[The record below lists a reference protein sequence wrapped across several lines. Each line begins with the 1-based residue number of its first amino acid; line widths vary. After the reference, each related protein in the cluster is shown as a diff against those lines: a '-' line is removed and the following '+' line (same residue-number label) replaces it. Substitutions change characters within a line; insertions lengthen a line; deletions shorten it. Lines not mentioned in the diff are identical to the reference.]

1 MLYNI
6 SKIKLD
12 QTKRFELNQITQ
24 RIYKQNL
31 FLQSFSFFG
40 TILVH
45 ERYINKIKQTVEI
58 PFYLLLYKLIESPV
72 FHLLPA
78 KPNFHPDHNDW
89 QSVHQSERNDLIHL
103 SALKLRMP
111 VFTTAVTNCWITP
124 NVPKLRPQ
132 IYTHNRS
139 SRPRAGTPRRLRPR
153 VKVFYDLPVRHAR
166 PLQVVRLNRC
176 SAMLASFFFFFSQKR
191 SRLWIMTVSIIKGRY
206 DLRLNRKGSG
216 LVHLVWQIIRR
227 KDRATDFHKSFSE
240 MTQLGSLFSI
250 T

>member
-12 QTKRFELNQITQ
+12 QTKRFELTQ
-24 RIYKQNL
+24 RIYKQTY
-31 FLQSFSFFG
+31 FYKQSFSFFG
-40 TILVH
+40 TILIH
-45 ERYINKIKQTVEI
+45 ERYTNKIKQTVEI

-78 KPNFHPDHNDW
+78 KPNFHSDHNDW

-216 LVHLVWQIIRR
+216 LAHLVWQIIRR
-227 KDRATDFHKSFSE
+227 GDRATDFYKSFSE
-240 MTQLGSLFSI
+240 TTQLGPLFSI

>member
-78 KPNFHPDHNDW
+78 NQISIP
-89 QSVHQSERNDLIHL
+89 I
-103 SALKLRMP
+103 
-111 VFTTAVTNCWITP
+111 ITID
-124 NVPKLRPQ
+124 K
-132 IYTHNRS
+132 
-139 SRPRAGTPRRLRPR
+139 
-153 VKVFYDLPVRHAR
+153 
-166 PLQVVRLNRC
+166 
-176 SAMLASFFFFFSQKR
+176 
-191 SRLWIMTVSIIKGRY
+191 VSIKVRETI
-206 DLRLNRKGSG
+206 
-216 LVHLVWQIIRR
+216 
-227 KDRATDFHKSFSE
+227 SF
-240 MTQLGSLFSI
+240 I
-250 T
+250 YPR